1 MYEPCLMQH
10 GATWCKNWLVHVC
23 QYLACKDG
31 TVQVRSSGRIGLKAD
46 FGSNAPW
53 LVKRHEKAT
62 SSFFNNR
69 CEAPIRLTGPT
80 RLLVEIDPV

>member
-1 MYEPCLMQH
+1 MLD
-10 GATWCKNWLVHVC
+10 ATWCKNWLVHVC

-53 LVKRHEKAT
+53 LVKRL
-62 SSFFNNR
+62 
-69 CEAPIRLTGPT
+69 P
-80 RLLVEIDPV
+80 LLFSTTDVKPQED